1 MLGTIINVILI
12 IIGGTIGTLF
22 GNKINEKYTKNIMTA
37 IGLIVCCIGIQS
49 VIGTSN
55 ILIVLLCLLV
65 GTLIGTAFGID
76 EWLNTLGD
84 KLKAKLSKTG
94 MVDERFS
101 DAFVTC
107 SVLFAVGTMAVI
119 GSIQAGL
126 NKNYEILITKSII
139 DFVSSVAFAAALGP
153 GVIFACI
160 PVFVLQG
167 GITLL
172 AGVVEPFLT
181 AEVVAEMS
189 AVGGPIFIG
198 MAVNIIGL
206 RDERVRV
213 GDMLPGIFLPILY
226 FPLAELFSN
235 FV

>member
-1 MLGTIINVILI
+1 MIATIINVVLI

-22 GNKINEKYTKNIMTA
+22 GNKIKEKYTSGIMIA
-37 IGLIVCCIGIQS
+37 IGLITASIGVQS
-49 VIGTSN
+49 IIGTSN
-55 ILIVLLCLLV
+55 ILIVLLCLLL
-65 GTLIGTAFGID
+65 GTLIGTAIGLD
-76 EWLNTLGD
+76 EWLNTIGD
-84 KLKAKLSKTG
+84 RLKGKLSKTKLT
-94 MVDERFS
+94 DERFS

-126 NKNYEILITKSII
+126 NKNYEILLTKSVM
-139 DFVSSVAFAAALGP
+139 DFVSSIAFAAALGP

-181 AEVVAEMS
+181 AEVVTEMS
-189 AVGGPIFIG
+189 AVGGPIFLG
-198 MAVNIIGL
+198 MAINIIGL
-206 RDERVRV
+206 REERVRV
-213 GDMLPGIFLPILY
+213 GDMLPGIFLPIIY
-226 FPLAELFSN
+226 FPMAELFSRI
-235 FV
+235 F